1 MAKSHP
7 QWVCGQKYY
16 IIITT
21 TTATTTTTLST
32 LSQKKFPP
40 LNYL

>member
-16 IIITT
+16 IIIIT